1 MRMHRSIVGAAVA
14 VLIVGAC
21 QGASSP
27 AASPSSSAAASASA
41 GGSPAGSAGTA
52 VLRVARLADAYNFF
66 HPVEFQTGNQF
77 QWYNCIF
84 DTLVK
89 VQDDSKTLTDD
100 LAKTWDVSPDASV
113 YTFHLA
119 SGVKWQDGQP
129 FTADDLIYTA
139 TWGAQNYDA
148 YKGFLPVW
156 NQLKGAAGVLHTS
169 KPLPGL
175 KKIDDSTVEMTLEA
189 PNSLFLVQLTD
200 AANVIVPQHL
210 LKDVTAANVEKVD
223 FTLGKP
229 GATIGTG
236 PYKLTA
242 FTPDQSLELTANP
255 DYFKG
260 APKIPKIIFK
270 IFADP
275 SLAVAQLESGDL
287 DLAFRVPPSEFDR
300 LSALPNLNVLS
311 AANPGIVRIV
321 FRTEEAPWSDKRVRQ
336 AFYYAINRQGIVD
349 QYYKGRAKVLINPP
363 GFKEYDDLD
372 KYAFNVDKAKQLL
385 SDAGYSGQT
394 FKLMYDQTFP
404 DAAQVMP
411 LIQAD
416 LQNAGIKVEL
426 VPLDTATYGK
436 NYGSRQGWDGF
447 IAVGGSEALTP
458 NKSEQYFPKDG
469 KHESGYT
476 NPRIYE
482 LWAAARSTPDAA
494 KQDESYH
501 ELAKILNEDV
511 PQVNLYSPNLVMVS
525 TKRLD
530 GGFKVHLNERETF
543 MNVETWTLQ

>member
-363 GFKEYDDLD
+363 GFKEYDDLN

>member
-385 SDAGYSGQT
+385 SDAGYGGQT

>member
-1 MRMHRSIVGAAVA
+1 MHRSIVGAAVA

-363 GFKEYDDLD
+363 GFKEYDDLN

>member
-363 GFKEYDDLD
+363 GFKEYDDLN

-469 KHESGYT
+469 KHESG
-476 NPRIYE
+476 
-482 LWAAARSTPDAA
+482 L
-494 KQDESYH
+494 H
-501 ELAKILNEDV
+501 EPADMRAL
-511 PQVNLYSPNLVMVS
+511 
-525 TKRLD
+525 
-530 GGFKVHLNERETF
+530 GGRTEHP
-543 MNVETWTLQ
+543 

>member
-275 SLAVAQLESGDL
+275 
-287 DLAFRVPPSEFDR
+287 
-300 LSALPNLNVLS
+300 
-311 AANPGIVRIV
+311 
-321 FRTEEAPWSDKRVRQ
+321 
-336 AFYYAINRQGIVD
+336 
-349 QYYKGRAKVLINPP
+349 
-363 GFKEYDDLD
+363 
-372 KYAFNVDKAKQLL
+372 
-385 SDAGYSGQT
+385 
-394 FKLMYDQTFP
+394 
-404 DAAQVMP
+404 
-411 LIQAD
+411 
-416 LQNAGIKVEL
+416 
-426 VPLDTATYGK
+426 
-436 NYGSRQGWDGF
+436 
-447 IAVGGSEALTP
+447 
-458 NKSEQYFPKDG
+458 
-469 KHESGYT
+469 
-476 NPRIYE
+476 
-482 LWAAARSTPDAA
+482 
-494 KQDESYH
+494 
-501 ELAKILNEDV
+501 
-511 PQVNLYSPNLVMVS
+511 
-525 TKRLD
+525 
-530 GGFKVHLNERETF
+530 
-543 MNVETWTLQ
+543 